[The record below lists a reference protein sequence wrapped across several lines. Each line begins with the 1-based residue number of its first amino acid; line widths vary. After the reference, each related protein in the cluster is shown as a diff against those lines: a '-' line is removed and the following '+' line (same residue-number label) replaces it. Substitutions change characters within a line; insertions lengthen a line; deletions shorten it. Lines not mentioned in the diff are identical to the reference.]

1 MRPRFDH
8 DASCLNSENCWG
20 IRLTAKVS
28 ATISARFQ
36 LSNEVLEIFGV
47 SSRGHFVFAFAKQ
60 GFDEL
65 LGMKLS

>member
-1 MRPRFDH
+1 MRPSLDY

-36 LSNEVLEIFGV
+36 LSNVVLEIFGV
-47 SSRGHFVFAFAKQ
+47 SSRDDFVFALTKQ

-65 LGMKLS
+65 LGMKLT